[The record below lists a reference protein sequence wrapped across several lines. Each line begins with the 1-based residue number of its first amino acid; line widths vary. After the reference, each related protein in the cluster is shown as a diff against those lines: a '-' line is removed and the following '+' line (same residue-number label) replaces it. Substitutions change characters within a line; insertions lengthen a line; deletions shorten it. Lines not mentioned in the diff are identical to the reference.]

1 MSSSRES
8 GAEQGPW
15 VYKKIDTQNGGGGG
29 SSDKSTQE
37 SLFERGGGGAGH
49 SWEAASSSP
58 AWLAGVWSEVM
69 GEEPQAGWGQIQLPG
84 QLPRNSRLRLVV
96 AVLGWAWIRQHPMRR
111 RLQEDTTVASVSLDQ
126 G

>member
-15 VYKKIDTQNGGGGG
+15 VYNKIDTQNGGGGG

-37 SLFERGGGGAGH
+37 SLFEQGGGGAGH
-49 SWEAASSSP
+49 SWEAVSSRP

-69 GEEPQAGWGQIQLPG
+69 GEEPQAGWGQIWLPG

-96 AVLGWAWIRQHPMRR
+96 GVLGWAWIRQHP
-111 RLQEDTTVASVSLDQ
+111 
-126 G
+126 